1 MPVRLKSNRARGN
14 PNKMF
19 GHLTIDFSN
28 KKMKWI
34 TLISNKNFDKIQVW
48 ILASW
53 IIYHSLAVSQQL

>member
-28 KKMKWI
+28 EKMKWI
-34 TLISNKNFDKIQVW
+34 TFISNKNFAKIQV
-48 ILASW
+48 
-53 IIYHSLAVSQQL
+53 